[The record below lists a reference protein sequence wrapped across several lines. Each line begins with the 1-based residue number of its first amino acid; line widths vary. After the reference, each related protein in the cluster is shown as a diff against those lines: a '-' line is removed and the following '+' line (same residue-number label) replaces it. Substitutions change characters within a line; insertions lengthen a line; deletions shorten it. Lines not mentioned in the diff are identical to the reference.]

1 MSWNESESVN
11 APGHRRQ
18 MRVLVICAAAA
29 LVTGIAGFLQQ
40 GVGLFAAVYQTLQM
54 FFLESLDLP
63 TPVPPLIEVARW
75 LAAASTLLAV
85 LKLGGSLFR
94 EERTGL
100 RLHHMN
106 GHTIL
111 CGLGQKTMRL
121 IEHLRAA
128 GEQVVVIDRD
138 PPADLVQDC
147 RHARAHVLAG
157 DATDQDILNLA
168 GIGRA
173 RQVFALC
180 PEDSTNCEIAAQVRR
195 FRAQSPDSTQAQP
208 LLCHVH
214 LSDVDLRSSLQTVF
228 ARGDGGVT
236 LRFFDLF
243 DVEAR
248 RLLREDLPLDGSGI
262 TKDDPRQAHLIILGL
277 GRMGRALALRAAQ
290 VGHFANGKRLRISV
304 IDRNAETRQA
314 ALLFR
319 YPRITEVCDLQFY
332 TLEAETPEARRLLEQ
347 WCCDAGTI
355 TSVAICFD
363 NEPQALEVALQLQS
377 ALRPCRVPV
386 AIRMA
391 RQSGLARLLQEE
403 RRSGS
408 MGQLSHIQPFGMYED
423 CCHPESLTQGM
434 EDRLARRI
442 HADYVARRRREG
454 AAPEKDPA
462 LLDWEDLDEG
472 FRESSRQQAAHIF
485 VKLRAIGCEAAG
497 RSDARPAVTAFEPD
511 QVEVLARME
520 HARWVAERVLAGWTY
535 APGSKDVERKTS
547 PYLAS
552 WADLPASIQQYD
564 RDFVLLVPT
573 LLAADGKKVCRRER
587 PVDHACDEP
596 WRPSATQKG

>member
-11 APGHRRQ
+11 APGHRWQ

-40 GVGLFAAVYQTLQM
+40 KVSPFAAVYQTLQM
-54 FFLESLDLP
+54 FFLESLELP
-63 TPVPPLIEVARW
+63 TPVPPLIEAARW

-85 LKLGGSLFR
+85 LKLGGSLFQ

-128 GEQVVVIDRD
+128 GEEVVVIDKA

-147 RHARAHVLAG
+147 RHAHAHVLAG
-157 DATDQDILNLA
+157 DATDQDVLNLA
-168 GIGRA
+168 GMGRA

-195 FRAQSPDSTQAQP
+195 VRARSPDSPHARP

-214 LSDVDLRSSLQTVF
+214 LSDVDLRSSLQPVF
-228 ARGDGGVT
+228 AKGDGGVT

-243 DVEAR
+243 DLEVR
-248 RLLREDLPLDGSGI
+248 RLLREDLPLDGGGI
-262 TKDDPRQAHLIILGL
+262 AEDDPRQAHLVILGF

-290 VGHFANGKRLRISV
+290 IGHFANGRRLRISV
-304 IDRNAETRQA
+304 IDRHAETQEA

-319 YPRITEVCDLQFY
+319 YPRFTEVCDLQFHN
-332 TLEAETPEARRLLEQ
+332 LQAETPRARQLLEQ
-347 WCCDAGTI
+347 WCCDQGTI

-363 NEPQALEVALQLQS
+363 NEPRALEMALQLQS
-377 ALRPCRVPV
+377 ALHPCRVPV

-403 RRSGS
+403 HRSGG
-408 MGQLSHIQPFGMYED
+408 MGRLSHIQPFGMYED
-423 CCHPESLTQGM
+423 CCHPESLAQGM
-434 EDRLARRI
+434 EDRLARGI
-442 HADYVARRRREG
+442 HADYVLRRRQEG
-454 AAPEKDPA
+454 VTPEKDPA

-472 FRESSRQQAAHIF
+472 FRESSRQQAAHVF
-485 VKLRAIGCEAAG
+485 VKLRSIGYEAAEQ
-497 RSDARPAVTAFEPD
+497 SDPRPAVTAFQPE
-511 QVEVLARME
+511 QVELLARIE
-520 HARWVAERVLAGWTY
+520 HARWVAERILAGWTY
-535 APGSKDVERKTS
+535 APGSKNVERKTS
-547 PYLAS
+547 PYLAA
-552 WADLPASIQQYD
+552 WADLPSPVQQYD
-564 RDFVLLVPT
+564 RDFVLLIPT
-573 LLAADGKKVCRRER
+573 LLAADGKKICRQEPPTER
-587 PVDHACDEP
+587 
-596 WRPSATQKG
+596 